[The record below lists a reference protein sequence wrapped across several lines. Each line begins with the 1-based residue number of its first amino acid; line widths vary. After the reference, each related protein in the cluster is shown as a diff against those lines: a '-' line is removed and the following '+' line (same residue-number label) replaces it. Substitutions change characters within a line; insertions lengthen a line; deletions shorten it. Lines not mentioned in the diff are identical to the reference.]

1 MATQRSYV
9 DTLVINIKL
18 NFQQITG
25 LCILDILFGESQ
37 LKLSFLVSDSLQW
50 VSKFRLN
57 LNNIKNLGQQR
68 KTIFK

>member
-18 NFQQITG
+18 NFQQTTG
-25 LCILDILFGESQ
+25 LCILDILFGESE
-37 LKLSFLVSDSLQW
+37 LKLSFSVSDSLQW

>member
-25 LCILDILFGESQ
+25 LCILYILFGESQ
-37 LKLSFLVSDSLQW
+37 LKLSFSVSDSLQW

>member
-25 LCILDILFGESQ
+25 LCILYILFGESQ
-37 LKLSFLVSDSLQW
+37 LKLSFSVFDSLQW